1 MDNVVKIFDNTL
13 EYIPSDKGLNY
24 IICDDY
30 SELFFGV
37 YHVTINGAKFIGE
50 GVDTIKGSP
59 VIKIPVILED
69 KTHDVLFA
77 LKSDSNETGIVIN
90 LNSLSNGRKILLDE
104 KKEAEQIVEEVGLEP
119 IQEIVEAVNITS
131 EELKVDIKRYKEDAL
146 RVISE
151 NFNDKKAK
159 LESLQESLKN
169 VINKN
174 VEDLKQSTLLDL
186 QEFKTDVISSVETI
200 VESNKIDTYSSI
212 AEINSLKENI
222 SVLVNG
228 YVADLE
234 LTASEKVAALNE
246 LREQVNFEV
255 STKLHEFESEVN
267 SYKQITEDEFKK
279 LEKYIAE
286 SEQNLVSKNQSGV
299 EANQKLLDAIVKKS
313 TDITKF
319 VESKVSSLQSFT
331 DKKTASIAKAIE
343 TKLAEFDNKTK
354 IVDEKVDLIE
364 KTLSEKV
371 VDYIGEFT
379 AAVNEKLSG
388 INAIKADIE
397 SAGDNQ
403 ASKLQQ
409 IGDQLIEAVE
419 AKVKNANL
427 VAVKKEDLSSLKKQ
441 LEERINT
448 ESANLKKYV
457 AGYGGGGSV
466 AQQFAAGGTMNGA
479 LDVTGN
485 ILSGGRDLAS
495 IFATAAGS
503 GYQTLT
509 FTPSTGNL
517 LIAPIG
523 NTVSLSAFTN
533 VLSAHN
539 LKTDYI
545 DFTPLSAAPTFTN
558 GRLYY
563 DTNEKTL
570 VFTDGDPVLTYPI
583 NKMMWTIGINKTG
596 VTIPKG
602 TVVYLS
608 GAQGNRG
615 KMWPALATDDYRSAD
630 TIGITMGVA
639 DINQEGYIMTIGE
652 LNGIDTRLYAEGT
665 TLYLSPLTAGA
676 LTDVKPQAPNHV
688 VKVGFSLNSTV
699 NGKVYVEIDNG
710 YELDELHN
718 VRIVSP
724 QNNQTLVYNS
734 VSGLWVNSF
743 LSGGGSDSQTLS
755 FNESNAELS
764 ISGGNTVSLS
774 ALSGVGSGII
784 TGAYLPLSGGTV
796 TGSTIFTGTLSA
808 TLIEATSAKIT
819 VIDITQYE
827 LSGFSVDGNVT
838 VNGTISS
845 NSILFANG
853 GNSNNWNNTYTTLN
867 ANSGS
872 WNSVYSTVSATSAS
886 WLQTLTFDENTSILS
901 ISNSNSV
908 SLSALNERSVFANY
922 LPLTGGTLTGVISTN
937 QDIEITDSTKGIIL
951 KSPSNF
957 KYRVTV
963 NDAGELVTTLV

>member
-1 MDNVVKIFDNTL
+1 VDNVVKIFDNTL

-30 SELFFGV
+30 SEVFFGV

-69 KTHDVLFA
+69 KTHDVLFT
-77 LKSDSNETGIVIN
+77 LKSDSNETGVVIN
-90 LNSLSNGRKILLDE
+90 VNSLSNGRKILLDE

-119 IQEIVEAVNITS
+119 IEKIVEEVNLTS
-131 EELKVDIKRYKEDAL
+131 EEFKVDIERYKKDAL

-200 VESNKIDTYSSI
+200 VESNKIDTDSSI

-228 YVADLE
+228 YVTDLE
-234 LTASEKVAALNE
+234 FTSAEKVAALNE

-299 EANQKLLDAIVKKS
+299 EANQKLLDAIVEKS

-466 AQQFAAGGTMNGA
+466 AAQYANGGVMNGTLNIA
-479 LDVTGN
+479 TGQ
-485 ILSGGRDLAS
+485 ILSAGVDLAS
-495 IFATAAGS
+495 IFSGGGGS

-509 FTPSTGNL
+509 FVQSSALLTITPF
-517 LIAPIG
+517 G
-523 NTVSLSAFTN
+523 NTVSLS
-533 VLSAHN
+533 S
-539 LKTDYI
+539 
-545 DFTPLSAAPTFTN
+545 
-558 GRLYY
+558 
-563 DTNEKTL
+563 
-570 VFTDGDPVLTYPI
+570 
-583 NKMMWTIGINKTG
+583 
-596 VTIPKG
+596 
-602 TVVYLS
+602 
-608 GAQGNRG
+608 
-615 KMWPALATDDYRSAD
+615 
-630 TIGITMGVA
+630 
-639 DINQEGYIMTIGE
+639 
-652 LNGIDTRLYAEGT
+652 
-665 TLYLSPLTAGA
+665 
-676 LTDVKPQAPNHV
+676 
-688 VKVGFSLNSTV
+688 
-699 NGKVYVEIDNG
+699 
-710 YELDELHN
+710 
-718 VRIVSP
+718 
-724 QNNQTLVYNS
+724 
-734 VSGLWVNSF
+734 
-743 LSGGGSDSQTLS
+743 LSGGSGSSGEPIFTSWAQTYSANYQSTYTTVNTTSSSWSQTLS
-755 FNESNAELS
+755 FDGSTSNLT
-764 ISGGNTVSLS
+764 ITPNGNTVNIASVVVS
-774 ALSGVGSGII
+774 K
-784 TGAYLPLSGGTV
+784 YLPLSGGT
-796 TGSTIFTGTLSA
+796 
-808 TLIEATSAKIT
+808 
-819 VIDITQYE
+819 
-827 LSGFSVDGNVT
+827 
-838 VNGTISS
+838 
-845 NSILFANG
+845 
-853 GNSNNWNNTYTTLN
+853 
-867 ANSGS
+867 
-872 WNSVYSTVSATSAS
+872 
-886 WLQTLTFDENTSILS
+886 
-901 ISNSNSV
+901 
-908 SLSALNERSVFANY
+908 
-922 LPLTGGTLTGVISTN
+922 LTGAVSTN

-963 NDAGELVTTLV
+963 TDAGELVTTLV